1 MGEVS
6 KISLLS
12 TSHGTEV
19 FDCGDD
25 DLNFW
30 LKNKALVAQ
39 LSRTARTYVLTDN
52 EQVLG
57 YYTLSL
63 GRVGRKELPR
73 AMRRDMPGHP
83 IPLVL
88 LARLAVDTSMQ
99 GRGVGKAL
107 VKDAFNKGLEVA
119 RIAGGI
125 GLFVEAKSPEVEAF
139 YVQLGFLKQS
149 TLGDKLFL
157 PYPRVTDASRNN
169 S

>member
-1 MGEVS
+1 MGELS

-52 EQVLG
+52 EQVRG

-63 GRVGRKELPR
+63 GRVGRQELPR

-88 LARLAVDTSMQ
+88 LARLAVDTSLQ
-99 GRGVGKAL
+99 GRGIGAAL
-107 VKDAFNKGLEVA
+107 VKNAFNKGLEVA
-119 RIAGGI
+119 KIAGGI
-125 GLFVEAKSPEVEAF
+125 GLFVEAKSSEVEGF
-139 YVQLGFLKQS
+139 YANLGFLKPPAF
-149 TLGDKLFL
+149 GGKLFL
-157 PYPRVTDASRNN
+157 PYPRETAT
-169 S
+169 

>member
-1 MGEVS
+1 LGEIS
-6 KISLLS
+6 KISLL
-12 TSHGTEV
+12 TAGHGTEA

-39 LSRTARTYVLTDN
+39 LSRTARTYVLTAN

-57 YYTLSL
+57 YYILSL
-63 GRVGRKELPR
+63 GRVARQELPR
-73 AMRRDMPGHP
+73 PMRRDMPGHP

-88 LARLAVDTSMQ
+88 LARLAVDASMQ
-99 GRGVGKAL
+99 GRGIGRAL

-125 GLFVEAKSPEVEAF
+125 GLFVEAKSSEVEGF
-139 YVQLGFLKQS
+139 YASLGFLKPPAF
-149 TLGDKLFL
+149 GGKLFL
-157 PYPRVTDASRNN
+157 PYPRETDSQNG
-169 S
+169 SE